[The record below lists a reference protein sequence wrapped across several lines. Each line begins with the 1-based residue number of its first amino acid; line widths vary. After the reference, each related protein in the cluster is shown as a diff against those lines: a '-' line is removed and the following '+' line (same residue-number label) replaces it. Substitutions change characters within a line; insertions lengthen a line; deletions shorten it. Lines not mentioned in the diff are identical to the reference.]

1 MFYDDY
7 DGPLSEQLDQ
17 GGELLPLL
25 TPGEA
30 RAARYAMWL
39 FGQGDGPGS
48 EAARELAG
56 RLDRRLRLAFPDVST
71 EVPGVPG
78 AQFGDL

>member
-1 MFYDDY
+1 MFYDEIDN
-7 DGPLSEQLDQ
+7 PLSVQMDA

-25 TPGEA
+25 AHGEA
-30 RAARYAMWL
+30 RAARYALWL
-39 FGQGDGPGS
+39 FGQGDGPAS

-56 RLDRRLRLAFPDVST
+56 RLDRRLRLAIPDAST

-78 AQFGDL
+78 AQYGDL